1 MRNLVV
7 RGLMEQL
14 RRVFAAVTPKHQ
26 VQTFGRRYLDPRR
39 PKTKPTPQEMEE
51 MLAQYDPLL
60 PDDPRRIVSHNYDV
74 RTKASPCE
82 PSILLF

>member
-1 MRNLVV
+1 
-7 RGLMEQL
+7 MEQL
-14 RRVFAAVTPKHQ
+14 KRVFAAVTPKHQ

-60 PDDPRRIVSHNYDV
+60 PDDPRRIVSHDYDV
-74 RTKASPCE
+74 RTTVFLCE